1 MSDYYE
7 VLELPRSASAE
18 EIKANYRK
26 LAMKWHPDR
35 NAGSAEAEEK
45 FKEISEA
52 YSVLSDSISRTEY
65 NARLDAWAQA
75 KEAGS
80 VGAEFERG
88 FGRGFAR
95 NFTPEEAAYMFMNE
109 MYNLAVELTMQ
120 NVGWRDI
127 AQELVKR
134 GCPAATANEIARKI
148 EARRKAVIRGNA
160 RPYFLRSAFS
170 GFFGLLLFAVF
181 SGVGLGLIG
190 FLGLI
195 MFLSGVYN
203 LFRAFYFLTTGKAPR
218 TGTVL

>member
-7 VLELPRSASAE
+7 VLELTRGASAE

-52 YSVLSDSISRTEY
+52 YSVLSDSIARSEY
-65 NARLDAWAQA
+65 DARLDAWAQA
-75 KEAGS
+75 REAGS

-88 FGRGFAR
+88 FGRGYAR

-134 GCPAATANEIARKI
+134 GCPEATRERDSAQDRGAPQGGDPRERAALLPC
-148 EARRKAVIRGNA
+148 A
-160 RPYFLRSAFS
+160 RPSRASSGSCSSRSSAGWGS
-170 GFFGLLLFAVF
+170 GSSAS
-181 SGVGLGLIG
+181 SG
-190 FLGLI
+190 
-195 MFLSGVYN
+195 SSCS
-203 LFRAFYFLTTGKAPR
+203 
-218 TGTVL
+218 